1 MSNIIEIK
9 NLKKS
14 YKDVKAVKGIDF
26 YVEEGKLFALLGPN
40 GAGKSTTPPAW
51 RRGRS
56 CPSRG
61 YGRRCP
67 PAPA

>member
-40 GAGKSTTPPAW
+40 GAGKSTTIDILT
-51 RRGRS
+51 RNLRTV
-56 CPSRG
+56 SRIG
-61 YGRRCP
+61 MT
-67 PAPA
+67 A